1 MNETNTNLSR
11 RTLLGGAAAAAAVSV
26 MPRGA
31 YGAKEAP
38 KDAAKPAVKPNSV
51 FGGVQIGVITYSY
64 RGVRGPASNMLK
76 NITDSGIS
84 SIELMGNVAEALA
97 GAPRKRGELNKWRQS
112 VSMDKYKAV
121 RKLYNDAGVNIHIV
135 KFGDIGN
142 GKMPKEQMEYY
153 FKAAKALG
161 AKGITREI
169 SGGAAKHAGALAEK
183 HQIAIGMHNHTQLTL
198 TTYDEDWFTKNKYI
212 MMNLD
217 IGHYAARNNVSALE
231 IMKKYP
237 DKILS
242 LHVKDRKFK
251 TNGSANM
258 PFGQGDSAVAEI
270 LQYMKKIKAKFPADI
285 ELEYRVPKG
294 SDPVKEVVKCVQFC
308 KKALA

>member
-1 MNETNTNLSR
+1 MNRTNMNLSR
-11 RTLLGGAAAAAAVSV
+11 RTLLSGAAAAAAVSM
-26 MPRGA
+26 MPKGA
-31 YGAKEAP
+31 RGAKEAP
-38 KDAAKPAVKPNSV
+38 KAPAKPNSV

-64 RGVRGPASNMLK
+64 RSVRGPATNMLN
-76 NITDSGIS
+76 NITRSGIS

-121 RKLYNDAGVNIHIV
+121 RKQYNDAGVNIHIV

-142 GKMPKEQMEYY
+142 GNMPKEQMEYY
-153 FKAAKALG
+153 FRAAKALG

-169 SGGAAKHAGALAEK
+169 SGGAAKHAGPLAEK
-183 HQIAIGMHNHTQLTL
+183 HQIAIAMHNHTQLTL
-198 TTYDEDWFTKNKYI
+198 TTYYEDWFTKNKYI

-237 DKILS
+237 GKILS

-270 LQYMKKIKAKFPADI
+270 LQYMKKTKATFSADI

-294 SDPVKEVVKCVQFC
+294 SDAVKEVVKCVEFC